1 MLFKTDNYN
10 IFINNPFLEEKINKY
25 KIVEVVYSQ
34 LYSGDNSFIDD
45 YKEESDKYKLSDK
58 EIEQLEED
66 KNQYYIWEWWNWMKT
81 SVIIWDYDYK
91 IHQDHDNNEFIV
103 EHWYSKK
110 YDKFRYPIY
119 FTKDEEYQI
128 KQKLL
133 YRTV

>member
-66 KNQYYIWEWWNWMKT
+66 KNQYYI
-81 SVIIWDYDYK
+81 
-91 IHQDHDNNEFIV
+91 
-103 EHWYSKK
+103 
-110 YDKFRYPIY
+110 
-119 FTKDEEYQI
+119 
-128 KQKLL
+128 
-133 YRTV
+133 